1 MKVKYS
7 EDVDTLL
14 LELSEK
20 PIDYAEK
27 VGDAVLHY
35 SPDKELVLVEIF
47 AASKIFKDLVR
58 EAGRVLPQEVRAQLF
73 ASA

>member
-7 EDVDTLL
+7 EDVDILL
-14 LELSEK
+14 LELSDK

-27 VGDAVLHY
+27 VGNAVLHY

-47 AASKIFKDLVR
+47 NASSLFTDLVK
-58 EAGRVLPQEVRAQLF
+58 EAKRVLPKKDRQQLLT
-73 ASA
+73 AV